1 MFIIVNGNN
10 VQEHEIEVIIAME
23 EGERRTRKIADF
35 FPVWTNAEEQNK
47 LSIQSV
53 LRTESEAK

>member
-1 MFIIVNGNN
+1 